1 FLKVKKSLQIIRF
14 PQCAIGSFLIFLL
27 VVGSIAQENK
37 ATPDIQGKLILNLSQ
52 IIDQARSANRNL
64 LQNALL
70 VQNNQYSLQSAE
82 SEFDWKVR
90 PVANVG
96 LSNSENSTEQASGI
110 SGQISKKNS
119 LGIETAFSPSVAYVN
134 NDGVSSG
141 VGVSLS
147 VPLFRGFGKEF
158 NFDSIYA
165 ADFALESSVR
175 NVYLAEVEK
184 IIETVSLAYEI
195 VRQQTLVTLFREQNN
210 RLLKHVVTI
219 EIMEKT
225 GLGNQIDTY
234 RAQIRQK
241 DVQDQLSSA
250 MQKYQISLD
259 RLKVLLALPMD
270 TDLEIDI
277 PLSYELTELEIEE
290 AEQIALDNRL
300 EIEQSTA
307 DLVEARRKSRVA
319 EKRIL
324 PDLSF
329 VARYRKNAFLEGID
343 ANESYN
349 DDYWSIGFSSDT
361 DISRSAENAS
371 YQQSIINVR
380 RMQLKLATKRDTI
393 IAEVKNRLTALSKE
407 AQSIRLRQEQVL
419 QAKGKRRLAEIKF
432 SHGMGGNFD
441 FIESETELQ
450 RAKANLLTGKI
461 TYIVGQYRLRAAL
474 GTLITR

>member
-1 FLKVKKSLQIIRF
+1 MKKSPQIIRF
-14 PQCAIGSFLIFLL
+14 TQCAIGSFLIFLL

-96 LSNSENSTEQASGI
+96 LSKSENSTEQASGI

-407 AQSIRLRQEQVL
+407 AQSIRLRQEQIL